1 MDIEKSYQEV
11 AGRQSVEIP
20 CWDMTRP
27 GIKYM
32 EEKLLE
38 DPAILT
44 AVKDGEKL
52 DLSSQARANSLSVKF

>member
-38 DPAILT
+38 DPAIPT